1 MHAHKVLAAPMG
13 ADKVVR
19 EFGEA
24 AGNAAVG
31 VRQPDT
37 IVFKVLEHFRI
48 FVKNPN
54 SDPLSTV
61 AVILDVPER
70 RLSRNLTH

>member
-24 AGNAAVG
+24 ASSAKAKAASPSASANAYQTDA
-31 VRQPDT
+31 
-37 IVFKVLEHFRI
+37 IVFKVLEQFLIVARI
-48 FVKNPN
+48 SNF
-54 SDPLSTV
+54 
-61 AVILDVPER
+61 
-70 RLSRNLTH
+70 